1 MKLLLTGSTGF
12 LGSALKRKLNNNKLV
27 LTSRSLDY
35 SDESLFFKK
44 NISKD
49 EDFSDCLK
57 NIEVI
62 IHTAARVHQMN
73 DRSKD
78 PLKEF
83 METNCY
89 GTLNLANQA
98 SKAGVKRFIFISSVK
113 VNGEKSDPDQPF
125 KFDDPRQ
132 PIDPYGIS
140 KAKAEEGLLK
150 IANHSDLE
158 VTIIRPPLVYGPNV
172 KANFASLLNL
182 AKLNIPFPF
191 GSVDNLRSFVSIEN
205 LVDLIVTC
213 VNHPKAVNQI
223 FLVSDDDDVSISKLY
238 SLMAEA
244 WGKKPRIFKIKP
256 ELLKFIGN
264 IVGKKDVL
272 ERLCEDL
279 RVDIWHTKNTLEW
292 APIVTL
298 EDGIKN
304 CVANTQNEK

>member
-1 MKLLLTGSTGF
+1 MVFQKL
-12 LGSALKRKLNNNKLV
+12 KQR
-27 LTSRSLDY
+27 
-35 SDESLFFKK
+35 
-44 NISKD
+44 
-49 EDFSDCLK
+49 
-57 NIEVI
+57 
-62 IHTAARVHQMN
+62 
-73 DRSKD
+73 
-78 PLKEF
+78 
-83 METNCY
+83 
-89 GTLNLANQA
+89 
-98 SKAGVKRFIFISSVK
+98 
-113 VNGEKSDPDQPF
+113 
-125 KFDDPRQ
+125 
-132 PIDPYGIS
+132 
-140 KAKAEEGLLK
+140 EGLLK

-213 VNHPKAVNQI
+213 VNHPKAVNQT

-244 WGKKPRIFKIKP
+244 WGKNQRIFKIKP

-279 RVDIWHTKNTLEW
+279 RVDIWHTKNTL
-292 APIVTL
+292 
-298 EDGIKN
+298 
-304 CVANTQNEK
+304 